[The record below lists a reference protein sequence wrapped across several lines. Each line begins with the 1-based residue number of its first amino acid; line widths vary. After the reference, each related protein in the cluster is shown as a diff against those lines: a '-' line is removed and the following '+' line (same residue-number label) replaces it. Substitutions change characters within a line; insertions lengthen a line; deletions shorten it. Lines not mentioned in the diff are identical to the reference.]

1 MTPNGLPSEA
11 TLALIE
17 SQISVINSTDLL
29 SKVIDKAASRRDPE
43 FNGTAGSLLPSPLT
57 SFLSL
62 FQQSDNKHRFLVT
75 LGNLREKMD
84 VTRSAKS
91 FVIEIAITS
100 RDADKSAEL
109 ANAVAHAF
117 IDQLGQVQAA
127 TARKASDAL
136 SSRLSELRSTVSDAE
151 HAVETY
157 KAQHQLVGVDGK
169 LVDDTYIQRVNE
181 RLAQGRAEATA
192 LKVKADQMAKADV
205 NDVVKGTL
213 PEELTSDTL
222 TRLRSTYSEL
232 AQQAAVLASTLG
244 PKHPQ
249 RIASEQALGSS
260 RQAIR
265 GELSRIVAAAQTELA
280 RADATNRDLAA
291 QLKSLKQ
298 KQLATSESFVKLR
311 ELEREVDAS
320 RAVYEAFLLRAR
332 ETGEQ
337 ESLNTAN
344 VRVISE
350 ATAPLRPSSMSRRVI
365 VGIGA
370 FLGLIAGIAIAL
382 LRMLPGAIRGVRRE
396 SEDTFDPAS
405 DRWGDRPGEMP
416 PFRIVA
422 GAGAGA
428 GTGTG
433 LADASPEVA
442 RSRGGFEDAMR
453 PSVHAEPDA
462 MRAPAAQEHAD
473 AETAEEELQH
483 PASLPG
489 SSQEQHEEPGHEP
502 QEAAAA
508 AGLAAAPAGFPPER
522 VSLRERVR
530 AIAEERARAVGAPG
544 SEEDGE
550 VVRLQREI
558 ANVKMHISD
567 LRGRRELA

>member
-29 SKVIDKAASRRDPE
+29 SKVIEKEHLVDEPE

-75 LGNLREKMD
+75 LANLREQMD

-136 SSRLSELRSTVSDAE
+136 SSRLSELRSTVSEAE

-169 LVDDTYIQRVNE
+169 LVDDTYIQKVNE

-205 NDVVKGTL
+205 SDVVKGTL

-249 RIASEQALGSS
+249 RIASEQALASS
-260 RQAIR
+260 RKAMR
-265 GELSRIVAAAQTELA
+265 DELSRIVSAAQTELS

-291 QLKSLKQ
+291 QLKNLKQ

-370 FLGLIAGIAIAL
+370 FLGLAAGIAIAL
-382 LRMLPGAIRGVRRE
+382 LRMLPGAIRGARRQ
-396 SEDTFDPAS
+396 SEDASDPAS
-405 DRWGDRPGEMP
+405 DRWGERPAEIP

-422 GAGAGA
+422 GAG
-428 GTGTG
+428 TGSAEAAPS
-433 LADASPEVA
+433 AD
-442 RSRGGFEDAMR
+442 GFEDAMR
-453 PSVHAEPDA
+453 PSVHAEADA
-462 MRAPAAQEHAD
+462 MRSPAAQDRAD
-473 AETAEEELQH
+473 AETSEDGSAHL
-483 PASLPG
+483 ASLLR
-489 SSQEQHEEPGHEP
+489 SSQEPREETDHEP
-502 QEAAAA
+502 HDALDA
-508 AGLAAAPAGFPPER
+508 AGPAGAPAGLHPER

-544 SEEDGE
+544 SEDDGE

-558 ANVKMHISD
+558 ANVKRHISD
-567 LRGRRELA
+567 LRGHRELA